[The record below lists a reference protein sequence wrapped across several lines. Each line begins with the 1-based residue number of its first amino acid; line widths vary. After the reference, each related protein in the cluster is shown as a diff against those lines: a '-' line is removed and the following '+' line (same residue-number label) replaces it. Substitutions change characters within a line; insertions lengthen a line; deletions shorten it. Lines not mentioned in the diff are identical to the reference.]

1 MRFSKQ
7 KTLPLIC
14 LLILCMLIP
23 AENPLAGPDKQK
35 VHAHWLFASTE
46 SRVTRYFRSKEG
58 LAYSYRVPSSWR
70 TTPYLRKSCLATPVA
85 TFIWPARKERQNFHP
100 INLLSRD
107 GSDSI
112 PKTLLEGFSLP
123 VTPMESRK
131 VVGPWDRRKGKLV
144 FLIREGNLP
153 METKL
158 IAKQA
163 MNVTQWHHVVVNA
176 KADHFELWMDGQLA
190 SRQDRLESTI
200 PYPDTLHYEIGNWKV
215 DAQRQP
221 MEGAIH
227 ELYLLNQPAT
237 AKEIA
242 TRFNEKNG
250 YFPPPGPE
258 PKRLAIGYGPFVDW
272 TSRSSVQI
280 SWNMDFETF
289 THIDLLGPE
298 GEFREFRAASATKK
312 HQVHFDEL
320 KPDAEYRFRIHGP
333 SEGDHAQFSRLYTFD
348 SSFHYAPIELREAPE
363 APSVA
368 ISDKSIGQSV
378 DSFALYRCRQGLRSA
393 NRHFRKPVGPRV
405 CLGCQRTESDHG
417 RQLSHQHTRGQDK
430 TR

>member
-1 MRFSKQ
+1 M
-7 KTLPLIC
+7 
-14 LLILCMLIP
+14 
-23 AENPLAGPDKQK
+23 
-35 VHAHWLFASTE
+35 V
-46 SRVTRYFRSKEG
+46 
-58 LAYSYRVPSSWR
+58 
-70 TTPYLRKSCLATPVA
+70 
-85 TFIWPARKERQNFHP
+85 
-100 INLLSRD
+100 
-107 GSDSI
+107 
-112 PKTLLEGFSLP
+112 SLQ
-123 VTPMESRK
+123 
-131 VVGPWDRRKGKLV
+131 VGK
-144 FLIREGNLP
+144 
-153 METKL
+153 
-158 IAKQA
+158 IA
-163 MNVTQWHHVVVNA
+163 
-176 KADHFELWMDGQLA
+176 
-190 SRQDRLESTI
+190 LESTI

-320 KPDAEYRFRIHGP
+320 KPDAEYRFEFTVHQRGIMLNSAASSPLTVLFIMRRLSYVRQPKLPLLP
-333 SEGDHAQFSRLYTFD
+333 SPTSR
-348 SSFHYAPIELREAPE
+348 
-363 APSVA
+363 
-368 ISDKSIGQSV
+368 
-378 DSFALYRCRQGLRSA
+378 
-393 NRHFRKPVGPRV
+393 
-405 CLGCQRTESDHG
+405 
-417 RQLSHQHTRGQDK
+417 
-430 TR
+430 